1 MGFQNKHVFDKIK
14 EHILSMEHSPYPSWQ
29 HFAFVGIYLTA
40 GTATSAFLLL
50 LWRLVCMWWC

>member
-1 MGFQNKHVFDKIK
+1 
-14 EHILSMEHSPYPSWQ
+14 MEHSPYPSWQ
-29 HFAFVGIYLTA
+29 HFAFVGIYLAA